1 MPRRQERSQPTWID
15 VDTSVVKAKQAISSY
30 KKAVGE
36 PAGLACCA
44 AGFCNDLGN
53 QDDGYLSAL
62 VRTFGQAL
70 KLIDHLPA
78 LDRNALIAQLDRVR
92 VISHNFGYSVGDD
105 MDSLLARN
113 RRA

>member
-1 MPRRQERSQPTWID
+1 
-15 VDTSVVKAKQAISSY
+15 VKAKQAISSY

-36 PAGLACCA
+36 PAGLAELMVFYCECA

-53 QDDGYLSAL
+53 QDDGYLSSL

-70 KLIDHLPA
+70 KLIDQLPA
-78 LDRNALIAQLDRVR
+78 LDRNALIARLDR
-92 VISHNFGYSVGDD
+92 VISHSFGYGVGDD

-113 RRA
+113 RKA

>member
-1 MPRRQERSQPTWID
+1 VFYCE
-15 VDTSVVKAKQAISSY
+15 
-30 KKAVGE
+30 
-36 PAGLACCA
+36 CA

-53 QDDGYLSAL
+53 QDDGYLSSL

-70 KLIDHLPA
+70 KLIDQLPA
-78 LDRNALIAQLDRVR
+78 LDRNALIARLDR
-92 VISHNFGYSVGDD
+92 VISHSFGYGVGDD